1 MFLKS
6 LLFKKYES
14 IIGID
19 MEFNGLQRNRNY
31 KKLLKTII
39 IAITVIILLV
49 PFIIWENNS
58 ITVTKYDKY
67 SSSITESFEGYK
79 IVHLSDLHSKN
90 YKGRGAAIIST
101 LEPDIIVITGDLID
115 KNDRNL
121 HVAEEFIKRVS
132 NIAKVYFVTGNHE
145 NLSPLYPYLLEI
157 FYMYGVTVL
166 DNEQQKIFIKD
177 ESITIYGYADT
188 EYDIET
194 EKVLDKDDF
203 NLVLCHKPY
212 APEIFNTINADL
224 VLCGHAHGGQIRL
237 PLIGGLVAPDQGL
250 FPKYSEG
257 IHDYSDTSVVINRG
271 LGNSIFPFRL
281 FNRPEIVVITL
292 HK

>member
-1 MFLKS
+1 
-6 LLFKKYES
+6 
-14 IIGID
+14 
-19 MEFNGLQRNRNY
+19 MEFNGLQRNRNF
-31 KKLLKTII
+31 KKLLKTIL
-39 IAITVIILLV
+39 ITITTLILLV
-49 PFIIWENNS
+49 PFLIWENNS
-58 ITVTKYDKY
+58 IKVTRYDKY
-67 SSSITESFEGYK
+67 SSSITESFEGYT

-90 YKGRGAAIIST
+90 NKGRGAAITST

-121 HVAEEFIKRVS
+121 DIAEEFIKRVS
-132 NIAKVYFVTGNHE
+132 TIAKVYFVTGNHE
-145 NLSPLYPYLLEI
+145 NLSSLYPSLLEI
-157 FYMYGVTVL
+157 FQKYGVTVL
-166 DNEQQKIFIKD
+166 DNEQEKITIGN
-177 ESITIYGYADT
+177 ESINIYGYSDT

-237 PLIGGLVAPDQGL
+237 PLIGGLVAPDQGF

>member
-1 MFLKS
+1 
-6 LLFKKYES
+6 
-14 IIGID
+14 
-19 MEFNGLQRNRNY
+19 MEFNGLQRNRNF
-31 KKLLKTII
+31 KKLLKTIL
-39 IAITVIILLV
+39 ITITTLILLV
-49 PFIIWENNS
+49 PFLIWENNS
-58 ITVTKYDKY
+58 IKVTRYDKY
-67 SSSITESFEGYK
+67 SSSITESFEGYT

-90 YKGRGAAIIST
+90 YKGRGAAITST

-121 HVAEEFIKRVS
+121 DIAEEFIKRVS
-132 NIAKVYFVTGNHE
+132 TIAKVYFVTGNHE
-145 NLSPLYPYLLEI
+145 NLSSLYPSLLEI
-157 FYMYGVTVL
+157 FQKYGVTVL
-166 DNEQQKIFIKD
+166 DNEQEKITIGN
-177 ESITIYGYADT
+177 ESINIYGYSDT

-203 NLVLCHKPY
+203 NIVLCHKPY

-237 PLIGGLVAPDQGL
+237 PLIGGLVAPDQGF

-281 FNRPEIVVITL
+281 LNRPEIVVITL